1 MNDLKIID
9 DIFKNQNDGIHFK
22 LFKQVNSISINND
35 NNGDYNRDI
44 IFNTRSLASRLINYQ
59 DSYIL
64 LGIEVQIPYDE
75 VDAGKKSV
83 PKLIALKNLL
93 S

>member
-1 MNDLKIID
+1 MSDLRIID
-9 DIFKNQNDGIHFK
+9 DIFEKQNDVIHFQ

-59 DSYIL
+59 DAYI
-64 LGIEVQIPYDE
+64 Y
-75 VDAGKKSV
+75 
-83 PKLIALKNLL
+83 
-93 S
+93 